1 MKTVKHFILGYDLHE
16 SPQTTNYKMKIIDPK
31 PFWEEIKINF
41 RRDSLIKKLEP
52 RNLTISD
59 AIGPALGCED

>member
-1 MKTVKHFILGYDLHE
+1 
-16 SPQTTNYKMKIIDPK
+16 MKIIDPK